1 MAPNYKLKDNR
12 LFYTGPSMQCM
23 RLVVMSEEEKK
34 SVLMECHNNP
44 GTGNHNGVRGTR
56 NRVVAGYYWPTLNQD
71 ISEWVRCCH
80 RCQMNDP
87 IKTVAPA
94 LHPIKVKE
102 PWEVLGMDLIGP
114 LPETRLGNRYVLTMT
129 DLFTKWVIAEPL
141 KSKTAAEVSAIMTSK
156 LYTFGMVR
164 KIITDQ
170 GKEFV
175 NQLNN
180 SIFSMLNIKH
190 AVSSAYHPQTN
201 GQDERTNQNIKRALR
216 KYVNQNHDDWDVHLA
231 AVVYGINTAKQHST
245 RHSPYF
251 LLFHRHPRLPAVMNA
266 CPMDDDFEV
275 ANPEEDI
282 DTRVE
287 EMTVLNETV
296 LHNIERAQDT
306 QKKTFGTRKRKQ
318 VRQCVVQAGDDV
330 LLSGDPKRRRIG
342 DALLSQHQG
351 PYTVASITPKGVAT
365 IVKGATCQKV
375 NVSRLRNYHRSKN
388 PPTERKFLLD
398 HSYGTPEWQI
408 DHQYASP
415 GAKWQKDLEPLQSSL
430 LEYVLDQN
438 RPPGEL
444 LVKEGNICLTREDF
458 WSLGLEHSME
468 STIGNAC
475 LKIVGE
481 AAQRHGKDV
490 HIADLYVVATWKD
503 PQVNLLRCLPDNF
516 RSKDILLF
524 PAWSRRVAAFIDS
537 GSWMEKTG
545 RDLEQCNGNCCGI
558 FMLMYALCISTS
570 SPLSFTEEDMPA
582 IRLWWCIQL
591 MERFCIEGHGQ
602 RFAFWTEEASL
613 LLQGTLQ
620 PVFRVPKATS
630 SKPSPSLI
638 RQADADRC
646 PILELPACVL
656 IDILEEVVLHE
667 GDTAIFKLALVCSM
681 FRDLVSTEYF
691 RRRAHFKWLHS
702 VCTWSSFSE
711 KYKEQYFNMYTIEI
725 CLQCGDQYKHCP
737 RGYVGTG
744 KRGQLRAF
752 YSEEMRPGYCSHIC
766 MQLDN

>member
-1 MAPNYKLKDNR
+1 MDVYKQIHAFLLNGELPPTEDLRRKIRRMAPNYKLKDNR

-44 GTGNHNGVRGTR
+44 GTGNHNG
-56 NRVVAGYYWPTLNQD
+56 
-71 ISEWVRCCH
+71 
-80 RCQMNDP
+80 
-87 IKTVAPA
+87 
-94 LHPIKVKE
+94 
-102 PWEVLGMDLIGP
+102 
-114 LPETRLGNRYVLTMT
+114 
-129 DLFTKWVIAEPL
+129 
-141 KSKTAAEVSAIMTSK
+141 VSAIMTSK

-266 CPMDDDFEV
+266 CPMDDEFEV

-296 LHNIERAQDT
+296 LRNIERAQDT

-524 PAWSRRVAAFIDS
+524 PAWSRYLKCGKSVKVSQKMFIFFLSKFRIFGRVAAFIDS

-545 RDLEQCNGNCCGI
+545 RDLEFFPQQCNGNCCGI

-737 RGYVGTG
+737 RGYVGTDTLTHNYR
-744 KRGQLRAF
+744 KMLRP
-752 YSEEMRPGYCSHIC
+752 EV
-766 MQLDN
+766 DNFRACGVPIGFPVQIG

>member
-1 MAPNYKLKDNR
+1 MNTSETNEIHDFLLNGELPAIEQKRRKIRRMAPNYRLKDNR
-12 LFYTGPSMQCM
+12 LFYTGPSMQSM

-71 ISEWVRCCH
+71 IAEWVRCCH

-87 IKTVAPA
+87 IKTVAPT

-129 DLFTKWVIAEPL
+129 DLYTKWVIAEPL
-141 KSKTAAEVSAIMTSK
+141 KSKTAAEVSAVMTSK
-156 LYTFGMVR
+156 LYMFGMVR

-175 NQLNN
+175 NQLND

-251 LLFHRHPRLPAVMNA
+251 LLFHRHPRLPAVMNT
-266 CPMDDDFEV
+266 CPMDDDLEV
-275 ANPEEDI
+275 ADPEEDI

-287 EMTVLNETV
+287 EMTVLNET
-296 LHNIERAQDT
+296 
-306 QKKTFGTRKRKQ
+306 
-318 VRQCVVQAGDDV
+318 
-330 LLSGDPKRRRIG
+330 
-342 DALLSQHQG
+342 G

-388 PPTERKFLLD
+388 PPTDGKFLLD
-398 HSYGTPEWQI
+398 HLYGTPEWQI

-415 GAKWQKDLEPLQSSL
+415 GAKWQKDLDPLQSSL
-430 LEYVLDQN
+430 VEYVLDQN

-444 LVKEGNICLTREDF
+444 LVKEDKICLTREDF
-458 WSLGLEHSME
+458 WSLGLEQSME

-475 LKIVGE
+475 LKVVGE

-503 PQVNLLRCLPDNF
+503 PQVNLLRCLP
-516 RSKDILLF
+516 
-524 PAWSRRVAAFIDS
+524 
-537 GSWMEKTG
+537 E
-545 RDLEQCNGNCCGI
+545 
-558 FMLMYALCISTS
+558 S
-570 SPLSFTEEDMPA
+570 S
-582 IRLWWCIQL
+582 
-591 MERFCIEGHGQ
+591 
-602 RFAFWTEEASL
+602 SL
-613 LLQGTLQ
+613 
-620 PVFRVPKATS
+620 
-630 SKPSPSLI
+630 
-638 RQADADRC
+638 
-646 PILELPACVL
+646 
-656 IDILEEVVLHE
+656 
-667 GDTAIFKLALVCSM
+667 
-681 FRDLVSTEYF
+681 Y
-691 RRRAHFKWLHS
+691 
-702 VCTWSSFSE
+702 
-711 KYKEQYFNMYTIEI
+711 
-725 CLQCGDQYKHCP
+725 
-737 RGYVGTG
+737 
-744 KRGQLRAF
+744 
-752 YSEEMRPGYCSHIC
+752 
-766 MQLDN
+766 

>member
-1 MAPNYKLKDNR
+1 
-12 LFYTGPSMQCM
+12 
-23 RLVVMSEEEKK
+23 
-34 SVLMECHNNP
+34 
-44 GTGNHNGVRGTR
+44 
-56 NRVVAGYYWPTLNQD
+56 
-71 ISEWVRCCH
+71 
-80 RCQMNDP
+80 
-87 IKTVAPA
+87 
-94 LHPIKVKE
+94 
-102 PWEVLGMDLIGP
+102 
-114 LPETRLGNRYVLTMT
+114 
-129 DLFTKWVIAEPL
+129 
-141 KSKTAAEVSAIMTSK
+141 MTSK

-190 AVSSAYHPQTN
+190 AVSSTTPRPT
-201 GQDERTNQNIKRALR
+201 GRTNQNIKRALR
-216 KYVNQNHDDWDVHLA
+216 KYVNQNHDDYVHLA
-231 AVVYGINTAKQHST
+231 AAVYGINTAKQHST
-245 RHSPYF
+245 CHSPYF

-296 LHNIERAQDT
+296 LRNIERAQDT
-306 QKKTFGTRKRKQ
+306 QKKTFGTQKRKQ
-318 VRQCVVQAGDDV
+318 VRQCVVEAGDDV
-330 LLSGDPKRRRIG
+330 LLSGDPKRRRTG
-342 DALLSQHQG
+342 DALLIQHQG

-375 NVSRLRNYHRSKN
+375 NVSRLRNYHSSKN
-388 PPTERKFLLD
+388 PPTETKFLLD

-415 GAKWQKDLEPLQSSL
+415 GAKWQKDLDSLESSL
-430 LEYVLDQN
+430 M
-438 RPPGEL
+438 RPISVQSREL
-444 LVKEGNICLTREDF
+444 LVKEDNICLTREDF
-458 WSLGLEHSME
+458 WSLGLEQSME

-503 PQVNLLRCLPDNF
+503 PQVNLLRCLLENF

-537 GSWMEKTG
+537 GSWMKKTG
-545 RDLEQCNGNCCGI
+545 RDLEFFPQQFNGNCCGI
-558 FMLMYALCISTS
+558 FLLMYVLCISPS
-570 SPLSFTEEDMPA
+570 SPLSFTE
-582 IRLWWCIQL
+582 L
-591 MERFCIEGHGQ
+591 MERFCIDGLGQ
-602 RFAFWTEEASL
+602 RFAFWTEEASS

-620 PVFRVPKATS
+620 PVFGVPKATC

-638 RQADADRC
+638 RQADTDRC

-667 GDTAIFKLALVCSM
+667 GHTAICKLALVCSM
-681 FRDLVSTEYF
+681 FRDLVSTGYF
-691 RRRAHFKWLHS
+691 RRRAHFKWPHS

-711 KYKEQYFNMYTIEI
+711 KYREQYFNMYTRRV
-725 CLQCGDQYKHCP
+725 QSP
-737 RGYVGTG
+737 ARGPIAA
-744 KRGQLRAF
+744 RGQLRAF
-752 YSEEMRPGYCSHIC
+752 YSEAMHPGYYSHIC
-766 MQLDN
+766 VQLNN